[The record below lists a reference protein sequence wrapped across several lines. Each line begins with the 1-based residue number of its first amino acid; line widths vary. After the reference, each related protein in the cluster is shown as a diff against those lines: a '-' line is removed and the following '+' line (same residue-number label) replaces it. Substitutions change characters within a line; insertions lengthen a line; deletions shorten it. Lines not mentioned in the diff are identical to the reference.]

1 MQFGKVLGKWAV
13 LVVTVEVGGFA
24 AFYYVWHNMNT
35 SQGNLPVLY
44 SMVVT
49 I

>member
-1 MQFGKVLGKWAV
+1 MLFRETLRKWAV

-35 SQGNLPVLY
+35 SQGNCRL
-44 SMVVT
+44 
-49 I
+49 